1 MWIVILL
8 FAKMYQIF
16 ATLTLNR
23 VQFVQKH
30 VALAKVIFKILINFF
45 VQDGNGYIL
54 LYFMMT
60 ISFYS

>member
-45 VQDGNGYIL
+45 SMVKAIYYYIL
-54 LYFMMT
+54 
-60 ISFYS
+60 